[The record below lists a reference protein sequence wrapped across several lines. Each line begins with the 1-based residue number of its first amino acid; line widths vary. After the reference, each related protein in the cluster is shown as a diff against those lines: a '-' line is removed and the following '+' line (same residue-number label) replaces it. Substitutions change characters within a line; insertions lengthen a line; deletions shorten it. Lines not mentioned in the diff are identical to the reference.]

1 MKILIDDDLFS
12 IMLYESEKTLFWR
25 IKGFL
30 TDVKFQK
37 YLEKVHS
44 YIAEYRCTNG
54 LNDLTKM
61 RAIPPETQQW
71 IQTVW
76 MGNMVQ
82 DGLKKMAN
90 VVPKDRVT
98 TGTISAD
105 EIDKAMREELAKVG
119 LTVKFFTEVPEAFEW
134 LGVIVSKTEYEKILQ

>member
-1 MKILIDDDLFS
+1 MEILLDDDLFS
-12 IMLYESEKTLFWR
+12 IILYESDKTLFWR

-30 TDVKFQK
+30 ADAKFQK
-37 YLEKVHS
+37 YLEKVNR
-44 YIAEYRCTNG
+44 YLVEYQCTNG
-54 LNDLTKM
+54 INDLRKM

-82 DGLKKMAN
+82 GGLNKMAN
-90 VVPKDRVT
+90 IVPKDRVT

-105 EIDKAMREELAKVG
+105 EIDRVMREELAKVG
-119 LTVKFFTEVPEAFEW
+119 LTVKFFTELPEAFEW
-134 LGVIVSKTEYEKILQ
+134 FGVIISKTDYEKILQ